1 LALPNQWIGKVIIV
15 LPGLDCCVS
24 RSYRSDELHSEN
36 LSVGRLLLRNSHRY
50 YATMEVPDQ
59 NPTID
64 STPFTDLLANPFA
77 VLALFEYLPEI
88 YMYVKDRD
96 GRYIHVNRVARE
108 VMGIKHA
115 SEAVGKN
122 DFDFFPPAV
131 AAQYIEEDRR
141 VVESAKP
148 LTNQVWLVPGKT
160 GVPHWYLC
168 NKIPLLDRQGSVVGL
183 AGVKR
188 LYEHAGTA
196 PSGYARL
203 LKVVEYVT
211 ENFSQA
217 IEVSTLAELVEL
229 SVSQLQREFGRLFG
243 ITPVQYIREVRVGVA
258 RHLLETSSQA
268 LTNIAVQCGFYD
280 QSHFTRQFKASTGL
294 TPHDYRRRFGV

>member
-1 LALPNQWIGKVIIV
+1 
-15 LPGLDCCVS
+15 
-24 RSYRSDELHSEN
+24 
-36 LSVGRLLLRNSHRY
+36 LLRNSHRY

-141 VVESAKP
+141 CRV
-148 LTNQVWLVPGKT
+148 GKT
-160 GVPHWYLC
+160 AYQPSMA
-168 NKIPLLDRQGSVVGL
+168 GSW
-183 AGVKR
+183 
-188 LYEHAGTA
+188 
-196 PSGYARL
+196 
-203 LKVVEYVT
+203 
-211 ENFSQA
+211 
-217 IEVSTLAELVEL
+217 
-229 SVSQLQREFGRLFG
+229 
-243 ITPVQYIREVRVGVA
+243 
-258 RHLLETSSQA
+258 
-268 LTNIAVQCGFYD
+268 
-280 QSHFTRQFKASTGL
+280 
-294 TPHDYRRRFGV
+294 